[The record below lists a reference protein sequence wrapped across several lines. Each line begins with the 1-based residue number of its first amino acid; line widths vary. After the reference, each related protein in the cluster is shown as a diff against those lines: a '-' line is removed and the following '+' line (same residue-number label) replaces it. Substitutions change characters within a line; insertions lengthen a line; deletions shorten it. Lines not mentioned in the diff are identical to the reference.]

1 LVHLKE
7 NNTNAIKFKILGSLD
22 AATWETIKT
31 ETTLAKDGSVFET
44 FSDPWLYV
52 DVQFMANVADSQGK
66 LTVNISGT

>member
-1 LVHLKE
+1 M
-7 NNTNAIKFKILGSLD
+7 GSLD

-52 DVQFMANVADSQGK
+52 DVQFMANVPDAHGK
-66 LTVNISGT
+66 LSVNISGT